1 MSTESVPPVTISG
14 TQKTTNLDNQDEK
27 ASPINTAPNVDPYL
41 RLECLKVAKQLAG
54 PADADYVIN
63 QARQLEAYVTGTEVL
78 TTKSEEE
85 SRLEKGQ

>member
-14 TQKTTNLDNQDEK
+14 TQKTTNLD
-27 ASPINTAPNVDPYL
+27 SPGVKVNRIDNVDPYL

-78 TTKSEEE
+78 TTKSDE
-85 SRLEKGQ
+85 